1 MKVGVCVEQLP
12 PPRRDAL
19 LDEAVREHSLPLPL
33 PLPLPYPYPYP
44 YPCP

>member
-19 LDEAVREHSLPLPL
+19 LDEAVREYSLSLPI
-33 PLPLPYPYPYP
+33 YPYPYP
-44 YPCP
+44 